1 MNAQTPTVNTKQFLD
16 AVFHAINSEA
26 ELAVTVSTYVPPG
39 KTEPVFPGRP
49 ASQLRRNQT
58 HYSSALY
65 SAAAL
70 FKNEHGQERVARY
83 DEHWTGLAVVVLD
96 DVGEYKPEKEGANGA
111 KIPAYTVKIPSLPP
125 SFIVETKPG
134 SQQWGYILEHPV
146 RDEVEARIILE
157 SIKAAGFSDMGAST
171 QLGRIF
177 RLPNSKPDG
186 REHRAKLVDW
196 HPERRF
202 DAATLLSRLGIDA
215 VKVSQSACTAPYAA
229 PPFTFDQNVVQMF
242 DPLNDDLTLGVGS
255 NKFSW
260 LAPLSSDKRR
270 EAVEDALKHLS
281 GGTYDDW
288 SKVGMELSTLTEE
301 WAKDVFDAWST
312 VQPGYSDGMDAE
324 NDGLWRGFVERWE
337 KHLDGT
343 RRLRKV
349 STISNLMER
358 AQENGWDFS
367 AHLTGVVEAAD
378 AVVDNE
384 CSPGMALGASLPG
397 LPSGYTYKD
406 GSIWL
411 LKEPKEEGGEPEKR
425 WVCDWF
431 AVIGTTC
438 VSSSE
443 SDPDAGVLL
452 SIKGPDGRTR
462 EVDLPQECL
471 HSPPKLAQI
480 ISKQGI
486 AYASPDMLA
495 KLLRQWK
502 RPMVVETLR
511 KVGWSGSKR
520 AAFLLPSGE
529 VVGKQGAIRPHRVLR
544 NSLEIRDG
552 ASGTLDK
559 WRVKIAALCSGNPV
573 ALFGVSF
580 AFAGPLLQVMDLDG
594 GGIHFS
600 RQTTGGKTTVA
611 RLMSSVWGGD
621 RFMRKWRATD
631 NALEN
636 MAAARNDCLLVLD
649 DMSQA
654 NPDMI
659 SKVIYM
665 LADGSG
671 KERMRQDSSAQDT
684 IEWRCAWVSTG
695 EKPVCDYIKE
705 GKRKAE
711 LTGGQNARLVN
722 IPIAEDELGAFPDL
736 NGFASPTDLG
746 NEVKRRVLHYHGTA
760 GPEFVRY
767 LLKMDAQRKLENA
780 VSELRKRFMA
790 AMRKHL
796 GVVISGE
803 MERSMVLFVV
813 GAIAGE
819 MATRAGITG
828 WKTGDALNAA
838 AKLCKDW
845 LELRG
850 DGGSTDDAVALAR
863 LRRCLMTKQNQFEE
877 WRRDEQGE
885 LYQKTPPVILRE
897 RLGWFIETP
906 DGEPDEYWFASG
918 MLGEELS
925 STDKTAAK
933 RLSDAGALI
942 ADVDAKTGKRHLK
955 RKISMK
961 INKERARLYCVS
973 SAVLRGAED
982 DQ

>member
-16 AVFHAINSEA
+16 AVFHTINSET
-26 ELAVTVSTYVPPG
+26 ELVAAASTYVPPG
-39 KTEPVFPGRP
+39 EVKPVFPGWP
-49 ASQLRRNQT
+49 ASVIRGNHT

-65 SAAAL
+65 SKKAL
-70 FKNEHGQERVARY
+70 FKNEYGQERVARY

-96 DVGEYKPEKEGANGA
+96 DVGEYKPEQDGGNG
-111 KIPAYTVKIPSLPP
+111 KIIPSYTVKTPSLEP
-125 SFIVETKPG
+125 SFKVETKPG
-134 SQQWGYILEHPV
+134 SQQWGYILEQPV
-146 RDEVEARIILE
+146 RDELEARNILE
-157 SIKAAGFSDMGAST
+157 SIKAAGYSDMGAST

-177 RLPNSKPDG
+177 RQPNSKPEG
-186 REHRAKLVDW
+186 KEHRAFLAEW
-196 HPERRF
+196 RPERRF
-202 DAATLLSRLGIDA
+202 EAATLLSRLGIDS
-215 VKVSQSACTAPYAA
+215 VTVSQSDCTAPYKDA
-229 PPFTFDQNVVQMF
+229 PITVDQAVAQMF
-242 DPLNDDLTLGVGS
+242 GSPNNDLSAGMGT
-255 NKFSW
+255 NTFSW
-260 LAPLSSDKRR
+260 LTPLNSEERR
-270 EAVEDALKHLS
+270 TVVEDALKHLL
-281 GGTYDDW
+281 GGSYDEW
-288 SKVGMELSTLTEE
+288 SKVGMEMSTLTEE
-301 WAKDVFDAWST
+301 WAKDVFDAWSID
-312 VQPGYSDGMDAE
+312 QPGYDNGMEAE

-349 STISNLMER
+349 STINNLLER

-367 AHLTGVVEAAD
+367 AHLPGVIEAAD

-384 CSPGMALGASLPG
+384 CPPGMTLGASLPG
-397 LPSGYTYKD
+397 LPSGYIYKD

-411 LKEPKEEGGEPEKR
+411 LKEPKDDGGEPDKK

-431 AVIGTTC
+431 AVVGTTC

-443 SDPDAGVLL
+443 NDPDAGVLL

-471 HSPPKLAQI
+471 HSPPKLAQV

-486 AYASPDMLA
+486 DYASPEMLA
-495 KLLRQWK
+495 RLLRQWK
-502 RPMVVETLR
+502 RPMVVETVR
-511 KVGWSGSKR
+511 KVGWSDSKR
-520 AAFLLPSGE
+520 AAFLLPSGD
-529 VVGKQGAIRPHRVLR
+529 VVGKKGATRPHRALR

-552 ASGTLDK
+552 ASGTLGD
-559 WRVKIAALCSGNPV
+559 WRANIAALCSGNPV
-573 ALFGVSF
+573 AVFGVSF

-636 MAAARNDCLLVLD
+636 MAAARNDCLLALD

-654 NPDMI
+654 NRDII
-659 SKVIYM
+659 SNVIYM

-695 EKPVCDYIKE
+695 EKPVGDYIKE

-711 LTGGQNARLVN
+711 LTGGQNTRLIN
-722 IPIAEDELGAFPDL
+722 IPIAEDERGAFPEL

-767 LLKMDAQRKLENA
+767 LLKLDAQRKLENA
-780 VSELRKRFMA
+780 TSELRKRFME

-828 WKTGDALNAA
+828 WKTGDAVNAA
-838 AKLCKDW
+838 ATLCKDW

-850 DGGSTDDAVALAR
+850 EGGSTDEAVALAR
-863 LRRCLMTKQNQFEE
+863 LRRCLMTKQHQFEE
-877 WRRDEQGE
+877 WRRDDQGE
-885 LYQKTPPVILRE
+885 LHRINPQVVLRE
-897 RLGWFIETP
+897 RLGWFVETP
-906 DGEPDEYWFASG
+906 DGEPDEYWFATE

-925 STDKTAAK
+925 STDKSAAK
-933 RLSDAGALI
+933 RLSDAGVLI

-961 INKERARLYCVS
+961 ISKERARLYCVS
-973 SAVLRGAED
+973 SVVLRGAEN